1 LTAHFLLCDPLLALY
16 QIGDGCT
23 LVSMTI
29 ILLLLSFF
37 SPRVRLLSSP
47 KGGKAMIAKI
57 LIKRR
62 FVKKNRAAIL
72 SLLNKMRSIAMN
84 QPGYISGE
92 TLMQLDYPENM
103 AVLCTWRNM
112 EDWLAWKKS
121 DERKSYESMLEIYQT
136 RPTEFEEYLLGTSFP

>member
-1 LTAHFLLCDPLLALY
+1 
-16 QIGDGCT
+16 
-23 LVSMTI
+23 
-29 ILLLLSFF
+29 
-37 SPRVRLLSSP
+37 
-47 KGGKAMIAKI
+47 MIAKI